1 MYPMILFNHQL
12 INMKESKLNI
22 QLTINEHGLT
32 PDVTNI
38 HCNLSLPVTTPS
50 ISMSRKQ
57 YTLGTTGRLIRNNY
71 TGNKDKMLYIKN
83 IGKTNFSI
91 TSTTTADHTEGEVFG
106 ALASGDVTLFRL
118 KEGYNL
124 YLTNLSST
132 GDGQVEYA
140 YWECKESV

>member
-1 MYPMILFNHQL
+1 
-12 INMKESKLNI
+12 MKESKLNI
-22 QLTINEHGLT
+22 QLILNENGLT
-32 PDVTNI
+32 SDVTDI
-38 HCNLSLPVTTPS
+38 HCHLSIPVTTPS

-57 YTLGTTGRLIRNNY
+57 YTLGTTGRLVRNNY
-71 TGNKDKMLYIKN
+71 PGHKDKMLYIKN

-91 TSTTTADHTEGEVFG
+91 TSTTTADPAEGTVFG